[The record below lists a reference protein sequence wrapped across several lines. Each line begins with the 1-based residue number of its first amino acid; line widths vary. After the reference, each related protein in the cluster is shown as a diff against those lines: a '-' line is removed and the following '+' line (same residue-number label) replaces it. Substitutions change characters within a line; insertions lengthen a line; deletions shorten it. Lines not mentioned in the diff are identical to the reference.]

1 MDRSK
6 ELKRAWLVRLKD
18 RELYC
23 ALCGCLIE
31 SRKDLTVEHE
41 PPKSRQ
47 KDLGPSK
54 LFPAHKNRC
63 NHDKGALEYSE
74 YQLYLTLNRVRNGQ
88 FNDRDLE
95 ILSRVRDFIRSIN
108 LWQREK

>member
-31 SRKDLTVEHE
+31 SRKDLTLDHHFVV
-41 PPKSRQ
+41 KSKGGKVTPENARPTCRWCNNAR
-47 KDLGPSK
+47 G
-54 LFPAHKNRC
+54 AHS
-63 NHDKGALEYSE
+63 LQEWE
-74 YQLYLTLNRVRNGQ
+74 RNGYKYLADLINAWNHHKVK
-88 FNDRDLE
+88 FNIYKVYRSLE
-95 ILSRVRDFIRSIN
+95 AL
-108 LWQREK
+108 K

>member
-31 SRKDLTVEHE
+31 SRKDLTLDHHFVV
-41 PPKSRQ
+41 KSKGGKVTPENARPTCRWCNNAR
-47 KDLGPSK
+47 G
-54 LFPAHKNRC
+54 AHS
-63 NHDKGALEYSE
+63 LEE
-74 YQLYLTLNRVRNGQ
+74 WERNGYKYLADLINAWNHHKVK
-88 FNDRDLE
+88 FNIYKVYRSLE
-95 ILSRVRDFIRSIN
+95 AL
-108 LWQREK
+108 K